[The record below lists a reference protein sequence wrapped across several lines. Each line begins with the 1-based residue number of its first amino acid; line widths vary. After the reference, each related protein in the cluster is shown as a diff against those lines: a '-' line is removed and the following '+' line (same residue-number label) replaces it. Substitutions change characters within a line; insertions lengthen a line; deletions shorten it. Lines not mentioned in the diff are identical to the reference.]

1 MRGID
6 WEVRLMKPRAL
17 NLLPLSLPRPRVFSE
32 SEWVG
37 MGGHGLWGDAPRRT
51 EQLYSNHIK
60 HPTNPAGS
68 LGIINLQP
76 SCACR
81 TRLNPAPS
89 LSPAGLGAQ
98 DRLTNGRCLGLRLA
112 TPEINHVSSCG
123 RFDRLGAQA
132 ATGAGQSSV
141 RASRRLSGRGRREQD
156 DRDGRPLAAPWR
168 RSQRPSSRLAG
179 RTGREEREGRQATRP
194 SGAPSV
200 SSARIFLQV
209 SFERAK

>member
-17 NLLPLSLPRPRVFSE
+17 NLLPLSYPARECSVRVNG
-32 SEWVG
+32 WG
-37 MGGHGLWGDAPRRT
+37 WGHGLWGDAPRRT

-60 HPTNPAGS
+60 HPTNPAGR

-123 RFDRLGAQA
+123 RFDRLGAQ
-132 ATGAGQSSV
+132 GGYWRRPIVGPGQSSV
-141 RASRRLSGRGRREQD
+141 VRPRATRTRRPRRTT
-156 DRDGRPLAAPWR
+156 LAAPWR

-209 SFERAK
+209 SLERAK